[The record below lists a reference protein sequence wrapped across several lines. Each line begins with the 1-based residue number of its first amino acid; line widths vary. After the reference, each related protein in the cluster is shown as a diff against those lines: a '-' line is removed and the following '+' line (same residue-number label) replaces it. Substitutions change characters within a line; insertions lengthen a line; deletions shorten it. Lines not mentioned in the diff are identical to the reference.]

1 MDNADANNPN
11 SINATTLDADGKG
24 LNIDPRNPNAKGAT
38 TDLAEPHRFY
48 VKSVALAKQLFDAI
62 KNVAFNRN
70 RVNFHR

>member
-1 MDNADANNPN
+1 MDNTAANNPN

-24 LNIDPRNPNAKGAT
+24 LNIDPCNPNAKGAT
-38 TDLAEPHRFY
+38 TSLAAPDGFY
-48 VKSVALAKQLFDAI
+48 VKSLASAKQLFDAI